1 MKVLSSEIQIVN
13 FIKLNF
19 DFGRSVQQGHFINHA
34 IAPINLFSLGD
45 GSDAEMTEHVS
56 KVKPI
61 ILQKGNEK
69 LV

>member
-1 MKVLSSEIQIVN
+1 MKILSPENRIINKHNFYTGRPVQQKH
-13 FIKLNF
+13 FIK
-19 DFGRSVQQGHFINHA
+19 HA
-34 IAPINLFSLGD
+34 IVPLNLFYLGD